1 MNAPVGESLPSVT
14 VDSWLIYRLT
24 GGRVHATDYTNASRT
39 MLYNIRTLDWDE
51 EILSLLDIPSAV
63 LPEVRPS
70 SGAFGESDPS
80 LFGGAIPIASAA
92 G

>member
-1 MNAPVGESLPSVT
+1 
-14 VDSWLIYRLT
+14 
-24 GGRVHATDYTNASRT
+24 

-92 G
+92 GDQHAALFGQACFRPGDVKNTYGTRRFYADEHR